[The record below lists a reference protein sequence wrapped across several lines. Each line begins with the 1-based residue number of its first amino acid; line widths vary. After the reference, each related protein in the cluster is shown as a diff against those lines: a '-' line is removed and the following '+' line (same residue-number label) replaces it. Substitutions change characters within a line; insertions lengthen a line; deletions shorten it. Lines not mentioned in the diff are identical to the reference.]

1 MRPAWGSLHLLAF
14 AEPLADHLIGRQF
27 YKARADPSS
36 SAVARA
42 IVWMV
47 TRGMSPWTRRQR
59 QISGLMPYTTTQ
71 N

>member
-1 MRPAWGSLHLLAF
+1 MLGGTP
-14 AEPLADHLIGRQF
+14 PLADHLIGRRF

-47 TRGMSPWTRRQR
+47 TRGMSPWTRRRR

-71 N
+71 NR